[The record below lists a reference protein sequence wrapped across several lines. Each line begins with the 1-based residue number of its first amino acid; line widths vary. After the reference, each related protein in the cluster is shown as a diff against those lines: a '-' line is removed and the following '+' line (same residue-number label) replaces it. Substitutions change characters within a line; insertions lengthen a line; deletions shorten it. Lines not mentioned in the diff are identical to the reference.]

1 MIRAVIFDFDGVL
14 ADTEELHY
22 LSYQKVLKPMGL
34 GFTYEEYAA
43 RYMAFDSFG
52 CMKQRASD
60 QGRFTE
66 DGEVHSWVSAKN
78 DAYQDIV
85 ATAEIPPLPGAV
97 EAVTFAAS
105 QGPVAVCTGAVLQD
119 VDGLLDGF
127 GLKPF
132 LSAIVTADD
141 VAVSKPD
148 PESYA
153 LACSRLNKAPEF
165 CLAIEDTP
173 GGLQSAKGAGCQT
186 LGVTTTHT
194 AEELEA
200 YADRVIPS
208 LLKFSI
214 SD

>member
-1 MIRAVIFDFDGVL
+1 MIRAVIFDFDGIL

-22 LSYQKVLKPMGL
+22 ESYQNVLEPLGL
-34 GFTYEEYAA
+34 GFTYEEYAG

-60 QGRFTE
+60 QGCSTE
-66 DGEVHSWVSAKN
+66 DAEVRSWVSAKN
-78 DAYQDIV
+78 HAYQDIV
-85 ATAEIPPLPGAV
+85 STSDIPPLPGAV
-97 EAVTFAAS
+97 EAVKLAAS

-119 VDGLLDGF
+119 VDALLDSF

-132 LSAIVTADD
+132 LTAIVTADD
-141 VAVSKPD
+141 VTVSKPD

-153 LACSRLNKAPEF
+153 LACSRLKQDPQT
-165 CLAIEDTP
+165 CLAVEDTP

-194 AEELEA
+194 AEELAA
-200 YADRVIPS
+200 YADRVISS
-208 LLKFSI
+208 LEAFSMH
-214 SD
+214 D